1 MNFLLPHPT
10 PFEVQQLL
18 APKNLP
24 KPQKSSNHQF
34 FSGYTLN
41 FGCVLYNP
49 LTVEMYKGF
58 RMQQIVQVTKTL
70 TWYTCEWSSTWVFPK
85 IVVPQNGWFIMKNP
99 IQMDDLG
106 YHYFWKHPLLSMNLK
121 PFVEI
126 FCCHTFCPRG
136 ANHPGRRGW
145 TSLVSPWAGG
155 LPDINIV
162 GILVAVETQGFWAR
176 WLLDVTYV
184 TVTRYPPW
192 I

>member
-34 FSGYTLN
+34 FRGYTLN

-49 LTVEMYKGF
+49 LTVDMYKGF

-85 IVVPQNGWFIMKNP
+85 IVVPQNGWFIMENP

-106 YHYFWKHPLLSMNLK
+106 GKPTIFGNIHFYPWIWNLSWRF
-121 PFVEI
+121 FV
-126 FCCHTFCPRG
+126 CHTFCPRG

-155 LPDINIV
+155 LPDM
-162 GILVAVETQGFWAR
+162 AVETQGFWAR
-176 WLLDVTYV
+176 WLLDVT
-184 TVTRYPPW
+184 VTRYPPW

>member
-85 IVVPQNGWFIMKNP
+85 IVVPQNGWFIMENP

-121 PFVEI
+121 PFLEI
-126 FCCHTFCPRG
+126 FCLPHILSPRCK
-136 ANHPGRRGW
+136 PPWPPWLDISCQPMGW
-145 TSLVSPWAGG
+145 RIARHQHSGDFGG
-155 LPDINIV
+155 SWNSGLL
-162 GILVAVETQGFWAR
+162 GKVAFR
-176 WLLDVTYV
+176 CYCYP
-184 TVTRYPPW
+184 VTRYPPW